1 MILIFGGA
9 FQGKYAYAKEKFS
22 FTDDEVYVCSENEAL
37 CLDRRVIR
45 GLERYIAGAVARG
58 EVPMEVIRGEME
70 KLKDKIIIC
79 DDVCCGVVPVS
90 QTQRLYREAVGKTLQ
105 LLARASDEVY
115 RVFCGMGEKIQ

>member
-9 FQGKYAYAKEKFS
+9 FQGKYAYAKAKFL
-22 FTDDEVYVCSENEAL
+22 FTDDEVYVCLEDEAL
-37 CLDRRVIR
+37 HFDKRVIR

-58 EVPMEVIRGEME
+58 EAPMEVIRKEME

-79 DDVCCGVVPVS
+79 DDVCCGVVPIA
-90 QTQRLYREAVGKTLQ
+90 QGQRLYREAVGKTLQ